1 MATLQGHSI
10 LFDAPIGD
18 HSIQLG
24 ENQLIENIN
33 VIYNPRTMRAC
44 LQLYMIVL
52 IGQYILSFSS
62 VPFDDVE
69 NRPPICIWTSIY
81 SLLMVR
87 KTSKFFL
94 FFLLD
99 NLDTNFPSFVLVRAY
114 CRLPLLLSQLSH
126 LTDTC

>member
-18 HSIQLG
+18 HPIHLG
-24 ENQLIENIN
+24 ENQIIENIN

-44 LQLYMIVL
+44 LQLYMVVL

-69 NRPPICIWTSIY
+69 NRPSICVLTSIY
-81 SLLMVR
+81 SLLMVS
-87 KTSKFFL
+87 KTSKSF
-94 FFLLD
+94 FFLLS
-99 NLDTNFPSFVLVRAY
+99 NLNTNFPSFVLVHAY
-114 CRLPLLLSQLSH
+114 CRLPLLLFQLFH